1 MTKPANS
8 KQLVHVTVST
18 AVVAAVDLIAA
29 QQLHHEIRVHQK
41 GRNSRSRNPRAAV
54 LFGRLLPSFAKAM
67 VVPHAARLLRGSPF
81 GDQRGAEGIRPNLVT
96 TNQ

>member
-29 QQLHHEIRVHQK
+29 QQFTMRSEFTRRAVVHALENE
-41 GRNSRSRNPRAAV
+41 GCCPVRPVPLNPRKRCSETSWARPLAISAV
-54 LFGRLLPSFAKAM
+54 P
-67 VVPHAARLLRGSPF
+67 
-81 GDQRGAEGIRPNLVT
+81 
-96 TNQ
+96 

>member
-29 QQLHHEIRVHQK
+29 QQFTTRSEFIRGH
-41 GRNSRSRNPRAAV
+41 GPRVEKSWERA
-54 LFGRLLPSFAKAM
+54 LF
-67 VVPHAARLLRGSPF
+67 ARLPHRLRCSRTLVDDRDLLGSTSGEWP
-81 GDQRGAEGIRPNLVT
+81 GADRQTP
-96 TNQ
+96 

>member
-29 QQLHHEIRVHQK
+29 QQFTT
-41 GRNSRSRNPRAAV
+41 RSSSSVGPWFAPWNARAAV
-54 LFGRLLPSFAKAM
+54 LFGRLLPSRASDRSLKCTR
-67 VVPHAARLLRGSPF
+67 PHRARL
-81 GDQRGAEGIRPNLVT
+81 GDQSAVRSIRPNLVILK
-96 TNQ
+96 Q